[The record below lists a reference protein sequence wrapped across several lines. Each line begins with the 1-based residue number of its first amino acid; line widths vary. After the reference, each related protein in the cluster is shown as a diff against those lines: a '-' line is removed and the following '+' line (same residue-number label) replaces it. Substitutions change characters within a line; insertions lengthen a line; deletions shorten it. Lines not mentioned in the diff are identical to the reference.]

1 MTNMLDRFK
10 RTRKPV
16 SQRIMADESPGCG
29 YRIRFFCPDY
39 ICFPVAFDASSA
51 DPIATRSNPLHPL
64 RHRDYADFMI
74 SGDGIIVNRFVF
86 TN

>member
-1 MTNMLDRFK
+1 M
-10 RTRKPV
+10 
-16 SQRIMADESPGCG
+16 SQRIITDKNPGCG

-39 ICFPVAFDASSA
+39 ICFPAAFATTSA
-51 DPIATRSNPLHPL
+51 DPIATWGNPLHHL

-74 SGDGIIVNRFVF
+74 SGDGIIVNHFVF